1 MDRPPRYPRGRLGVN
16 AAAPWHDAP
25 VSQLLEAIAA
35 APRRAAATRV
45 IAIDGRSG
53 PGKSTLAAG
62 ARRRECRPRSSR
74 SRTSTAAGTGCE
86 DGVGRLC
93 GGVLSP
99 FAQGRAARVPRYDW
113 GAGAWLEP
121 RTLEPPEILIVE
133 GVGAGA
139 LAAAPYT
146 SLLAWV
152 QAPAALRLERALTRR
167 PGDAHAWERW
177 ARQED
182 AYVERERPQER
193 ADFVVQSAQV

>member
-1 MDRPPRYPRGRLGVN
+1 
-16 AAAPWHDAP
+16 
-25 VSQLLEAIAA
+25 
-35 APRRAAATRV
+35 V

-53 PGKSTLAAG
+53 AGNSTLAAALAG
-62 ARRRECRPRSSR
+62 RLP
-74 SRTSTAAGTGCE
+74 AALVALEDLYGGWDGLQ

-93 GGVLSP
+93 GDVLSP

-121 RTLEPPEILIVE
+121 RTLQPPEILIVE

-146 SLLAWV
+146 SLLVWV
-152 QAPAALRLERALTRR
+152 HAPAALRLERALTRR

-193 ADFVVQSAQV
+193 ADFVVQSAEGVKSSDPA

>member
-1 MDRPPRYPRGRLGVN
+1 MRRVE
-16 AAAPWHDAP
+16 
-25 VSQLLEAIAA
+25 QLLEAIAA
-35 APRRAAATRV
+35 APRARRGDARV

-53 PGKSTLAAG
+53 AGKSTLAAALAG
-62 ARRRECRPRSSR
+62 RVP
-74 SRTSTAAGTGCE
+74 AALVALEDLYGGWDGLQ

-93 GGVLSP
+93 GDVLSP

-152 QAPAALRLERALTRR
+152 QAPAALRLERALTAGRAMRTRGSAGRARR
-167 PGDAHAWERW
+167 TPTSSANVRRSGPISWSSPPRCEAQRSGLIAPGR
-177 ARQED
+177 
-182 AYVERERPQER
+182 
-193 ADFVVQSAQV
+193 